1 MNVEFIPNKET
12 EKYMLGLPD
21 KVMYTVAR
29 ITLDLTMPTIP
40 MSRGKSTS
48 GQLRRSTSVYGVRG
62 SDGDYTIGSATSYAK
77 YVYDM
82 PSTTHWT
89 TTGTNERW
97 FHKTFEKKHNSI
109 VKQAIDRTWKGK

>member
-12 EKYMLGLPD
+12 ESYMLGLPD

-48 GQLRRSTSVYGVRG
+48 GQLRRSTSV
-62 SDGDYTIGSATSYAK
+62 
-77 YVYDM
+77 
-82 PSTTHWT
+82 
-89 TTGTNERW
+89 
-97 FHKTFEKKHNSI
+97 
-109 VKQAIDRTWKGK
+109 